1 MVKSGRL
8 LILTV
13 AVAAL
18 GMMAFAG
25 AAQAAS
31 VNSLITYGSDN
42 ANAASDNNAEY
53 LWIDNDGDGRL
64 DADDVIIGAIDV
76 NTLNSTSANVGGSS
90 GNDQWAGV
98 FALQVRAIINISNA
112 NTATETG
119 DIVFQP
125 WGGFSAFLA
134 SLNGGS
140 GPSDN
145 PALPTGT
152 IVRLWTNSTITSNF
166 TDENNDGTDTAFES
180 VATAATGSYYWDLG
194 FSDSS
199 AASHV
204 SGGVIVSSNGEGWVA
219 RNGGTNIVGLM
230 TEASDNTLGIGNF
243 AMSLLGRGLGPDV
256 GYRTLSATRIGILG
270 GSTGDSAQVSGT
282 STVRG
287 AADGEDDGGFHAG
300 SDTNFGFVAVPLPG
314 AALSGIAMLLGLGFV
329 QVRRRR
335 KI

>member
-13 AVAAL
+13 ALATL
-18 GMMAFAG
+18 GVMAFAG
-25 AAQAAS
+25 GAQAAT
-31 VNSLITYGSDN
+31 VNSIIRYPPDP

-53 LWIDNDGDGRL
+53 LWLDNDGDGRL
-64 DADDVIIGAIDV
+64 DAGDVIVGAIDV
-76 NTLNSTSANVGGSS
+76 NTLNSTSANLGGST

-98 FALQVRAIINISNA
+98 FALQVRDIINKANA
-112 NTATETG
+112 DTANETG
-119 DIVFQP
+119 DILFEP

-140 GPSDN
+140 GPADN

-166 TDENNDGTDTAFES
+166 TDEDSDGTDTAIES
-180 VATAATGSYYWDLG
+180 VATAATGTYFWDLG
-194 FSDSS
+194 FSDPS

-219 RNGGTNIVGLM
+219 KSGGTNITGLVN
-230 TEASDNTLGIGNF
+230 EPSDNTLGIGNF
-243 AMSLLGRGLGPDV
+243 ALSLLARGVGPDV
-256 GYRTLSATRIGILG
+256 GTLGLTFSRAGILG
-270 GSTGDSAQVSGT
+270 ATAGDLVQVTGT

-287 AADGEDDGGFHAG
+287 AGSGENLGGFHAG